1 VSNDKISGAIALREM
16 GISYE
21 SQGKFST
28 ALQFSEMSLHLL
40 EEAGRIREATI
51 SRMQVGRA
59 FLALG
64 DSDRARAEL
73 EAALEAFLILGDRL
87 NMGEC
92 RNLLSQIPPLSP
104 SA

>member
-1 VSNDKISGAIALREM
+1 
-16 GISYE
+16 
-21 SQGKFST
+21 
-28 ALQFSEMSLHLL
+28 MSHHLL
-40 EEAGRIREATI
+40 LEAGRIREATI

-73 EAALEAFLILGDRL
+73 EAALEAFLVLGDRL

-92 RNLLSQIPPLSP
+92 RNLLSKIPPSSR